1 VSTSSHDFSEEKPD
15 ANKPESEAAQ
25 LPSSDE
31 QVEDHAAE
39 TAHEAPSGM
48 EDLPPEAQGDA
59 NGGPL
64 GCCLGITVGLLL
76 SLSIAVV
83 SRLYP
88 DLFVHILGEQL
99 NTVTK
104 MLMALVLFV
113 GAIIFGVLGWRIG
126 KHFYREYEPS
136 PRYLR
141 KMARLEERER
151 AAARRKR
158 RRRRTGTSISQ

>member
-1 VSTSSHDFSEEKPD
+1 
-15 ANKPESEAAQ
+15 
-25 LPSSDE
+25 
-31 QVEDHAAE
+31 
-39 TAHEAPSGM
+39 M
-48 EDLPPEAQGDA
+48 EGLPPEAQGDA

-88 DLFVHILGEQL
+88 DLFVHILGEHL

-104 MLMALVLFV
+104 VLMALVLIV

-141 KMARLEERER
+141 KMAQLEERER
-151 AAARRKR
+151 ALARRKR